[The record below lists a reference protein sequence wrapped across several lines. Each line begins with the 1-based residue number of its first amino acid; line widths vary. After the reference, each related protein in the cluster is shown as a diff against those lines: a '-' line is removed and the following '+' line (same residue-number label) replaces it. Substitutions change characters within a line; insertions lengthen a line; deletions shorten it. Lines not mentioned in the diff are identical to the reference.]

1 MNVALCVH
9 LQTDTHEATEPG
21 ERGGASLGRHRPGP
35 QRADERRVKQ
45 TVTNE
50 RQSERDRKA
59 EPEQSR
65 DRRRDET
72 RLNSGDGELRRTE
85 RDKRSQR
92 SSDYRQAG
100 GSARD
105 HPQSHREGGASSR
118 DHPQTLREGGA
129 CSRDHP
135 QSHREGGASSRDHPQ
150 THREGAASSRDHPQ
164 TGKESRGHVSS
175 AVGREAER
183 DEKRLNVGEEKAGA
197 VRETEKQ
204 GDKRTDQRRDDDNE
218 QLNVSDVTE
227 CTGPAAD
234 RLHTDTARATSS
246 ASKDKHGATT
256 ARQRLRYK
264 VSPLSLSGWGRG
276 RWALCLWVVCASCQ
290 H

>member
-21 ERGGASLGRHRPGP
+21 ERGGASSGRHRPAP
-35 QRADERRVKQ
+35 QRSDERRVKQ

-50 RQSERDRKA
+50 RQSERDRKV

-105 HPQSHREGGASSR
+105 HPQSHREGG
-118 DHPQTLREGGA
+118 
-129 CSRDHP
+129 
-135 QSHREGGASSRDHPQ
+135 
-150 THREGAASSRDHPQ
+150 ASSRDHPQ

-227 CTGPAAD
+227 CTGTAAD

-276 RWALCLWVVCASCQ
+276 RRALCLWVVCASCQ